1 MEVLGERVGEMI
13 VKALVCGAL
22 DASVSSSDNREKLKV
37 SKQRKRHDRD
47 SIWKINLMKGC
58 RIE

>member
-1 MEVLGERVGEMI
+1 MCYLWLQIMEVLGERVGEMI

-37 SKQRKRHDRD
+37 SKQRK
-47 SIWKINLMKGC
+47 
-58 RIE
+58 